1 LLALLQPEPTE
12 LFEDSDIIKTDVLTF
27 IVGALALYAPRT
39 YTDIDGGKHRL
50 AGDAKVKAT
59 VLFLVLAECPI
70 ARKYAPE
77 VNRLTAAYSPKGVR
91 FYLVHVDPTTTIA
104 LAKTNRQEF
113 GYKMPVLLD
122 RDKTLVRLAK
132 VVAAPTAAV
141 LSQAGTLLYSGRI
154 DDRYPA
160 LGIQRAKPTR
170 NDLRIALDQV
180 LAGEKVEPSSTKVI
194 GCLLPK

>member
-1 LLALLQPEPTE
+1 M
-12 LFEDSDIIKTDVLTF
+12 LTF
-27 IVGALALYAPRT
+27 IVGALALYAPKS
-39 YTDIDGGKHRL
+39 YTDIDGGKHRFV
-50 AGDAKVKAT
+50 GDPTVKAT

-77 VNRLTAAYSPKGVR
+77 LNRLTAAYLPKGVR
-91 FYLVHVDPTTTIA
+91 FFLVHVDPTTTIA
-104 LAKTNRQEF
+104 TAKTNRQEF
-113 GYKMPVLLD
+113 GYKMPILLD

-141 LSQAGTLLYSGRI
+141 LSQTGTLLYSGRI

-180 LAGEKVEPSSTKVI
+180 LAGEKVKPSSTKVI